1 MKKEMRKMFLKKRNE
16 LSKEERE
23 QKSFLIMEKLL
34 NTEEYKNA
42 ETVFCYI
49 DMGSEVKTV
58 PFIEQAW
65 KDGKKVAVP
74 IAKKDRLMYFVP
86 LTSFDG
92 LKRTKLGV
100 MEPDETM
107 EKQVFPDENSMFIV
121 PGSMFDVK
129 LNRCGYGG
137 GYYDTYIAE
146 KNVKN
151 TIGICYDFQLAE
163 EIPTEEFDRKL
174 SRIITEKRDIKGDML

>member
-1 MKKEMRKMFLKKRNE
+1 MKNEMRKAFLKKRSS
-16 LSKEERE
+16 LSEEERIE
-23 QKSFLIMEKLL
+23 KSIIIMQKLL
-34 NTEEYKNA
+34 ETEEYNAA

-74 IAKKDRLMYFVP
+74 IAKKDRVMYFVP
-86 LTSFDG
+86 LTTFEG
-92 LKRTKLGV
+92 LQRTMLGV
-100 MEPDETM
+100 MEPDEPM
-107 EKQVFPDENSMFIV
+107 EKQVFPDEKSMFIV

-146 KNVKN
+146 KNVRN
-151 TIGICYDFQLAE
+151 TIGICYDFQLAD

-174 SRIITEKRDIKGDML
+174 SKIITEKRHIKGD